1 MNIKK
6 IAQVAGLVSRRDS
19 RMKVVQKGR
28 KTLQIDFLGNELEKQ
43 QLLATFSYSSNLLT
57 IQTDSA
63 NEQLSI
69 ISSSESGND
78 TITTSSGSWT
88 GTETDITALGS
99 ELYVNQP
106 SGLASILI
114 NDNVGGI
121 TGSTFSFGSSSAN
134 FVDDLTVNHAGTSGA
149 LTVANPVRFAGG
161 SNLSLMGRNISVTAN
176 LITATG
182 DITLYGNGGAVIGR
196 VHLMV
201 SASVVEMSI

>member
-99 ELYVNQP
+99 GLYVNQP
-106 SGLASILI
+106 
-114 NDNVGGI
+114 
-121 TGSTFSFGSSSAN
+121 
-134 FVDDLTVNHAGTSGA
+134 
-149 LTVANPVRFAGG
+149 
-161 SNLSLMGRNISVTAN
+161 
-176 LITATG
+176 
-182 DITLYGNGGAVIGR
+182 
-196 VHLMV
+196 
-201 SASVVEMSI
+201 